1 MDHSAPDALTEAA
14 IGFAGGIVAVLVQ
27 WFGLRF
33 TFHQNL
39 PDWSKSW
46 LYWIVTLLM
55 SVSGGGLVYL
65 YAISGTVL
73 NPILALN
80 VGASAP
86 LLLGKLVQQT
96 PPIASGRV
104 S

>member
-1 MDHSAPDALTEAA
+1 MHDAGLDPLAEAA
-14 IGFAGGIVAVLVQ
+14 IGFAGGAAAELVQ

-33 TFHQNL
+33 TLHKGL

-46 LYWIVTLLM
+46 LYWAVTFLM
-55 SVSGGGLVYL
+55 AVSGGGLVFL
-65 YAISGTVL
+65 YAMSGTVL
-73 NPILALN
+73 SPILALN
-80 VGASAP
+80 IGASAP

-96 PPIASGRV
+96 PPIESGRV